1 MHLEGRTIGMTRFD
15 PKAYATAWN
24 THDLDRLMA
33 FYHDDIEVVDAVA
46 GPRSSG
52 RDRMREGIA
61 AVFRAFPDVNCDVE
75 RAVVEG
81 RRAALLLRVT
91 GTNEGEYNGRPATG
105 KRAEYPI
112 ATFVD
117 LDDDGLIVRE
127 TNVWDPNAFLKM
139 LEVEDSAREIER
151 ARG

>member
-1 MHLEGRTIGMTRFD
+1 MTRFD
-15 PKAYATAWN
+15 PHGYATAWN
-24 THDLDRLMA
+24 THDVDRLMG
-33 FYHDDIEVVDAVA
+33 YYDPDIEVVDAVA
-46 GPRSSG
+46 GPRSRG
-52 RDRMREGIA
+52 RDEMRAGIE

-75 RAVVEG
+75 RAIVTQNA
-81 RRAALLLRVT
+81 AALLLRVT

-117 LDDDGLIVRE
+117 LGDDGRIVRE
-127 TNVWDPNAFLKM
+127 TNVWDPAAFLKQ
-139 LEVEDSAREIER
+139 LSVERNASEIER